1 MNLELND
8 VCKTIEGYVVA
19 EFLEGDG
26 EGLTWAS
33 DLIRMGLIDS
43 VSTFRLVTFL
53 DDQFKIGVD
62 SAELVPENLRTIE
75 KLGQMVLR
83 RKASAL

>member
-83 RKASAL
+83 RKASAP

>member
-83 RKASAL
+83 RRASAP

>member
-8 VCKTIEGYVVA
+8 VCKTIEGYVIA

-83 RKASAL
+83 RKASAP